1 MSMKLS
7 PIYEYVRSKIT
18 LDLTQFLRGFDLRG
32 DSSMPWN
39 DNYANDE
46 KNSKRSSLKQTA
58 QRLKKKQ

>member
-1 MSMKLS
+1 
-7 PIYEYVRSKIT
+7 
-18 LDLTQFLRGFDLRG
+18 LRGFDLRG

-39 DNYANDE
+39 DNYANEE

>member
-1 MSMKLS
+1 MKLS

-39 DNYANDE
+39 ENYANEE
-46 KNSKRSSLKQTA
+46 KNSKRSPIKQTA
-58 QRLKKKQ
+58 QRLKKEQ